1 MSANALGAIVAVA
14 VAYLIMLFGIVYLL
28 THFIDR
34 RLDRL
39 EDSLRELR
47 VDLARINQKLDDH
60 VEHHPGPSTR
70 LVRP

>member
-1 MSANALGAIVAVA
+1 MSAIVLVVLVAFTVLVLGT
-14 VAYLIMLFGIVYLL
+14 VYLL
-28 THFIDR
+28 NYFIDR

-39 EDSLRELR
+39 ENSLRELR
-47 VDLARINQKLDDH
+47 VDMARINQKLDDH